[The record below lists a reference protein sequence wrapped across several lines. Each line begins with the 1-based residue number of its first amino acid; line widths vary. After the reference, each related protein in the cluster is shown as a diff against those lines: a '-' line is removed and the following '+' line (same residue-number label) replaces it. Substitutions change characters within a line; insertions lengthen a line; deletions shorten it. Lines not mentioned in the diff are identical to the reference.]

1 MYIKNFK
8 ELNVWKKSKSITISI
23 YKIFIDIKDYSFR
36 NQIQRASISI
46 MNNIAEGF
54 GRESNNELIRF
65 LRISKGSCY
74 EVISMIDI
82 SLELSYINKENKKE
96 LEEELE
102 IIAKMLNKFIRYLKT
117 NKTNSTNKTV

>member
-8 ELNVWKKSKSITISI
+8 ELNVWKKSKTLTILI
-23 YKIFIDIKDYSFR
+23 YKNFINIKDYGFKD
-36 NQIQRASISI
+36 QICRASISI

-65 LRISKGSCY
+65 LRISKGSCL

-82 SLELSYINKENKKE
+82 SEELKYISEDNKKIIEKE
-96 LEEELE
+96 LEE
-102 IIAKMLNKFIRYLKT
+102 INKMLNSFIKYLKT
-117 NKTNSTNKTV
+117 NKTI